1 MNLVLIL
8 REEIVSLV
16 ILLYFWCYSTWFS
29 KGIDMRK
36 YSLLCFVAIV
46 HVLMDI
52 ITVIIV
58 NYENIPFAANT
69 LLHLIFYY
77 SAVLYCI
84 IFLSYTLTWVTTEAN
99 KKRWLS
105 ICFTI
110 FLLYVISGPFLGIE
124 IRVGNGTFYSW
135 GPAVII
141 GYSIAYIFSLIS
153 VILLVVNI
161 RKLDKNII
169 FSLLPISFVFM
180 VFITLQVFIPEF
192 LFTGAA
198 LTVITIG
205 MFFAIENP
213 SKLYMRKAFIDAD
226 TGAKNRTC
234 FEEDFSRYKSK
245 LLRKNDFTC
254 KIGIVVCNLN
264 GLKLIN
270 DTYGHSVGDK
280 MIRNATH
287 IMQGE
292 FKHANDVYRVGGDE
306 FVAIYSDI
314 SCDEIE
320 NDIRR
325 VEEACLIESGKHQY
339 PLSIA
344 IGYATSDISRNLD
357 EIHNIADA
365 NMYKRKMEMKAEN
378 PALVRA

>member
-1 MNLVLIL
+1 MNPILIL

-52 ITVIIV
+52 VTVITV
-58 NYENIPFAANT
+58 NSENVPFALNT
-69 LLHLIFYY
+69 FLHLIFYY

-84 IFLSYTLTWVTTEAN
+84 IFLSYTLTWVTSEAN
-99 KKRWLS
+99 KKRWLRV
-105 ICFTI
+105 CFTI

-124 IRVGNGTFYSW
+124 IRSGHGTCYSW
-135 GPAVII
+135 GPAVTI
-141 GYSIAYIFSLIS
+141 GYSVAYIFSLIS
-153 VILLVVNI
+153 VILLIVNI
-161 RKLDKNII
+161 RKLDRNIVV
-169 FSLLPISFVFM
+169 SLLPISFVFM
-180 VFITLQVFIPEF
+180 VFITLQIFIPEL
-192 LFTGAA
+192 LFTGAG

-234 FEEDFSRYKSK
+234 FEEDFSRYKSR
-245 LLRKNDFTC
+245 LLKKSDSAC
-254 KIGIVVCNLN
+254 KIGIVVCDLN
-264 GLKLIN
+264 GLKLTN

-280 MIRNATH
+280 MIKNATQ
-287 IMQGE
+287 IMQNE

-306 FVAIYSDI
+306 FVAIYSDNA
-314 SCDEIE
+314 CDEIE
-320 NDIRR
+320 NEIRH
-325 VEEACLIESGKHQY
+325 VEEVCLIESGRHQY

-344 IGYATSDISRNLD
+344 IGYATSDISTNLD
-357 EIHNIADA
+357 EVHNIADA

-378 PALVRA
+378 PALVRV